1 MRTFFQVA
9 IHSTNMKYEI
19 GKLEGITHEGIIT
32 MQFPIALPSFLR
44 SLYIKISTN
53 TILSYFGN
61 KL

>member
-32 MQFPIALPSFLR
+32 MQFPIAFPSLR